1 MFFSTQKKCDY
12 KIAALVVCLFA
23 ASKLSAQITP
33 VVTHAAPAEKT
44 TPANGDPKVSY
55 GHEYK
60 KAEVNFTDIA
70 NYEKAHPKPLVQQ
83 SLENEHDDTR
93 PAVSKTLPP
102 EGVHE
107 RNPLSRHHTFTS
119 GYSSFLPASPAPT
132 DTFESTKSNNTEV
145 PPDTH
150 GDVNGTYCVTA
161 INQDIT
167 IQDRNGTVVS
177 SVSLSSFWTAVSGG
191 GTSYDP
197 RVFFDRYTQR
207 WYMETDLNPE
217 AANSSIMLAISKT
230 SDPTGAWFEFAVNV
244 AEVIGGNN
252 TWIDY
257 PTMGY
262 NKNWIVLCGNPFD
275 ITGSGSSEGA
285 SIFVFNKALL
295 LAGTSATFTRFDKDS
310 SFGICPAAMYDT
322 TVYDEFMTESWDG
335 TNSIIRLWK
344 LSGSV
349 AAPTLT
355 TVGYPSCAPLTWNYQ
370 GNNGNDFAPQVGT
383 ANKIQTNDERI
394 YDLKYVNGKLWCSHN
409 VFFPYSA
416 TANPT
421 RCSIQWWQ
429 FDTLANPLQIGYMDD
444 PTNTHFY
451 YFPGIAVNKYNDVI
465 IGMSTSSAATHAN
478 AAYAVHYHTDPVDS
492 LRPIDIF
499 RHGLSTYYV
508 TYGGGRNRW
517 GDYSQSSLDTDNI
530 SFWTIQETVSATVN
544 YWDTWW
550 AYVFICLKPGVSIA
564 SVGSATVCAP
574 ATVTLNSTVGDP
586 DTGSTLT
593 YQWNLGG
600 TPIAGATNVTYV
612 ATVSGTYNLTVYD
625 NPGCD
630 STSPSIVVAINPLP
644 AAINGTLNVCTGGTT
659 ALTDASSGGTWSS
672 LNTTIASVGGS
683 TGVVTGVS
691 ADTSTIVYTL
701 PTGCN
706 VTAVVTVNPGPTA
719 TITPLG
725 STTLCAGGSVTLDA
739 STGAGYTYQWQL
751 GGTNIGGATNS
762 SYIATT
768 GGNYTVIVYQGLCSS
783 TSAITSVTVDALPTV
798 TPIGGATT
806 NVCNGQ
812 TIVLTDATSGG
823 TWSSSNT
830 AVATVSSAGVVTG
843 VSLNTV
849 TISYTITNTCGAI
862 SATIVVTVNAST
874 VVAAVTGVT
883 DICVGGTTQLSD
895 VTASGVWSSSNIAV
909 GTVSVGGVVT
919 GLSAGTTVI
928 SYSVTSA
935 AGCSASS
942 VTTVTVSAPFTAVIT
957 PLSSTT
963 FCAGGF
969 VTLDATTGAGFTYQ
983 WMLGGVNIAGA
994 TSSSYTATTGGN
1006 YTVLVSDPGGCTSTS
1021 SSVTV
1026 TVLGGTST
1034 IPSVTITPSLG
1045 DTVCSSTAE
1054 TFTATPTNGGTTPT
1068 YQWYVN
1074 GVAAGTG
1081 AVYGYT
1087 PVNGDIVKVVMISN
1101 APCAFPDSAV
1111 NSVMMTV
1118 TGAITPS
1125 VSITSVHNDTTCVG
1139 DTVQYN
1145 AVPVYGGTAPT
1156 YLWTE
1161 NGINVATGPSY
1172 IFTPTNGD
1180 TLIVTMTSN
1189 YPCIATPFAV
1199 SSIFIIDVF
1208 TPTINTL
1215 SVSVSQS
1222 TVSSGSVDTFTAV
1235 ANGAG
1240 SSPSFQWYINGNP
1253 VAGATSC
1260 RYITDSLQEGQ
1271 IVNCLETSSFLC
1283 SSPASVFSGGISV
1296 TVVPSGIKQVA
1307 PTGSAKYNIL
1317 PNPNKGDFVIT
1328 GTTGSVNDDNVT
1340 IVISDVLGQTIY
1352 SNIAVAGKGN
1362 LYEHINL
1369 GSSLANGNYLVTIT
1383 SGNNPVVLHV
1393 TVDR

>member
-1 MFFSTQKKCDY
+1 MFFSTPKKY
-12 KIAALVVCLFA
+12 NFKIVSVALLAGLFA
-23 ASKLSAQITP
+23 GSRLSAQITP
-33 VVTHAAPAEKT
+33 LATHAATA
-44 TPANGDPKVSY
+44 ASSDPKVST

-60 KAEVNFTDIA
+60 KAEVNFMEIA
-70 NYEKAHPKPLVQQ
+70 AYEAAHPKPLVQQ
-83 SLENEHDDTR
+83 RLENENDDSR
-93 PAVSKTLPP
+93 PAVAKVFPLT
-102 EGVHE
+102 GVHGRTTTTTGHE
-107 RNPLSRHHTFTS
+107 ALSSWHS
-119 GYSSFLPASPAPT
+119 AFLPVSPAPT

-161 INQDIT
+161 INQNIT
-167 IQDRNGTVVS
+167 IQRRNGTMVS
-177 SVSLSSFWTAVSGG
+177 SVSLASFWTAVSGG
-191 GTSYDP
+191 GTAYDP
-197 RVFFDRYTQR
+197 RVFFDRFTQR

-217 AANSSIMLAISKT
+217 ATNSSIMLAISKT
-230 SDPTGAWFEFAVNV
+230 SDPTGAWYEFVVNV
-244 AEVIGGNN
+244 AEVIGGTN

-262 NKNWIVLCGNPFD
+262 NKNWIVLAGNPFG
-275 ITGSGSSEGA
+275 ITGGGAAAGA
-285 SIFVFNKALL
+285 SVFVFNKALL

-322 TVYDEFMTESWDG
+322 TVYDEFLTESWDG

-349 AAPTLT
+349 TAPTFT
-355 TVGYPSCAPLTWNYQ
+355 TVGFPSCAPLTWNYQ

-383 ANKIQTNDERI
+383 TNKIQTNDDRI
-394 YDLKYVNGKLWCSHN
+394 YDLKYENGKLWCSHN
-409 VFFPYSA
+409 VFFPYST

-429 FDTLANPLQIGYMDD
+429 FDTLANPVQIGYIDD
-444 PTNTHFY
+444 PTNTNFY
-451 YFPGIAVNKYNDVI
+451 YFPGIIVNKYNDVM
-465 IGMSTSSAATHAN
+465 IGLSTSSATTHAN
-478 AAYAVHYHTDPVDS
+478 AAYAIHYHTDPVDS
-492 LRPIDIF
+492 MRPVYIY
-499 RHGLSTYYV
+499 RHGQATYYQ

-530 SFWTIQETVSATVN
+530 SFWTIQETVAAGTN
-544 YWDTWW
+544 LWDTWW
-550 AYVFICLKPGVSIA
+550 AYAFICLKPAVTIS

-574 ATVTLNSTVGDP
+574 ATVTLNATVGDP
-586 DTGSTLT
+586 DTGSTIT

-600 TPIAGATNVTYV
+600 TAIAGATNASYI
-612 ATVSGTYNLTVYD
+612 ATVSGTYNVTVYD

-630 STSPSIVVAINPLP
+630 STSLPIVVAINPLP
-644 AAINGTLNVCTGGTT
+644 AAITGTMNVCTGGTT
-659 ALTDASSGGTWSS
+659 ALTDATTGGTWSS
-672 LNTTIASVGGS
+672 GNTSVASVGT
-683 TGVVTGVS
+683 TGIVTGLTVG
-691 ADTSTIVYTL
+691 TTTIVYTSSA
-701 PTGCN
+701 GC
-706 VTAVVTVNPGPTA
+706 TASAIATVDAGPTA

-725 STTLCAGGSVTLDA
+725 STTLCTGGSVTLDA

-751 GGTNIGGATNS
+751 GGANIGGATNS
-762 SYIATT
+762 SYTAST
-768 GGNYTVIVYQGLCSS
+768 GGNYTVIVYSGICST
-783 TSAITSVTVDALPTV
+783 TSAITTVTVDAAPTV
-798 TPIGGATT
+798 TPIGGSST

-823 TWSSSNT
+823 TWSSGNT
-830 AVATVSSAGVVTG
+830 LVATVSSAGIVTG

-849 TISYTITNTCGAI
+849 TISYTITNTCGSI
-862 SATIVVTVNAST
+862 SATIVVTVNAPT
-874 VVAAVTGVT
+874 TVAAVTGNT
-883 DICVGGTTQLSD
+883 DICVGGTTMLSD
-895 VTASGVWSSSNIAV
+895 VTGSGVWSSSNTSVASVNGV
-909 GTVSVGGVVT
+909 GLVT
-919 GLSAGTTVI
+919 GLTAGTTVI
-928 SYSVTSA
+928 SYSVTNA
-935 AGCSASS
+935 AGCASSS

-963 FCAGGF
+963 FCSGGF
-969 VTLDATTGAGFTYQ
+969 VTLDATTGTGFTYQ

-994 TSSSYTATTGGN
+994 TNASYTATAGGN
-1006 YTVLVSDPGGCTSTS
+1006 YTVLVADPGGCTSTS
-1021 SSVTV
+1021 ASVLV
-1026 TVLGGTST
+1026 TVLGGTTT

-1045 DTVCSSTAE
+1045 DSICSSTAE
-1054 TFTATPTNGGTTPT
+1054 TFTATPTDGGTAPT

-1087 PVNGDIVKVVMISN
+1087 PVNGDIVKVVMVSN
-1101 APCAFPDSAV
+1101 AACAFPDSAV

-1118 TGAITPS
+1118 TGALTPS
-1125 VSITSVHNDTTCVG
+1125 VSITSVHNDTTCTG
-1139 DTVQYN
+1139 DTVQYT

-1189 YPCIATPFAV
+1189 YPCLATPFAV

-1208 TPTINTL
+1208 TPITNTL

-1222 TVSSGSVDTFTAV
+1222 TVASGSVDTFTAV

-1253 VAGATSC
+1253 VAGATSY

-1296 TVVPSGIKQVA
+1296 TVVPSGVKQIA
-1307 PTGSAKYNIL
+1307 PTGPAQFSIS
-1317 PNPNKGDFVIT
+1317 PNPNKGDFTIS
-1328 GTTGSVNDDNVT
+1328 GTTGSTNDDKVT
-1340 IVISDVLGQTIY
+1340 IVISDILGQTIY
-1352 SNIAVAGKGN
+1352 SNVTVANKGN
-1362 LYEHINL
+1362 LNEHVSL
-1369 GSSLANGNYLVTIT
+1369 GSALANGNYLVTIT
-1383 SGNNPVVLHV
+1383 SGNNPVILHV